1 MERFELTCEEMFSQ
15 IFLFVM
21 VFVNLLLVILIFLS
35 SNSVSNYISLVSPP
49 LPVSFWLCLNVNV
62 TSSVILTVCK
72 KVDDPE
78 VDKHSIMG
86 NIERIRTLQW
96 FINVLILL

>member
-1 MERFELTCEEMFSQ
+1 MERFELTCEEIFSQ

-35 SNSVSNYISLVSPP
+35 SNSVSNYISLVSTPP
-49 LPVSFWLCLNVNV
+49 PRFF
-62 TSSVILTVCK
+62 LTLFECECHLFRYPD
-72 KVDDPE
+72 VDDPE

>member
-1 MERFELTCEEMFSQ
+1 MERFELTCEEIFSQ

-35 SNSVSNYISLVSPP
+35 SNSVSNYISLVSTPPPPFLPDFVWMSP
-49 LPVSFWLCLNVNV
+49 LPLSWRYVN
-62 TSSVILTVCK
+62 